1 MSRGFLK
8 VISSILSNLSAG
20 WIGSIIIFPGFF
32 KIEDASE
39 FVILLTYSIT
49 FDTFYVFCIEDR
61 KQIIINS

>member
-32 KIEDASE
+32 KIENASE

-49 FDTFYVFCIEDR
+49 FATLSMYFASRIEN
-61 KQIIINS
+61 KLL